1 MNTRIKFTPVALALL
16 AMGASSVWAGED
28 GGDGRG
34 GDRHHRAPPPPPT
47 YASATVTDTQ
57 NNVANVG
64 VNDELKNK
72 ASLSGGS
79 LSGASGNI
87 GVNIGAGDNNQQAN
101 AAALSAADASFV
113 FDHATASASAS
124 QYNASNLTT
133 NAGVTNSATLE
144 GGSLSGASGNIGVNI
159 TAGNNNQQKNDLTAS
174 VANAKNTSAS
184 VSANQNSTSNTTT
197 NSPVRIYQTTYETV
211 TLRGGM
217 SGDYQG
223 STVAWEPSS
232 GRGDDHGRG
241 GTEYGYEAGDI
252 ALAGCF
258 TANIP
263 VQTLSVNKLTTNT
276 ATLGGGSLQGAS
288 GNIGVNISAGTGNQQ
303 FNGLSIVA
311 ASATVK

>member
-1 MNTRIKFTPVALALL
+1 MNTRTKITPVALALL
-16 AMGASSVWAGED
+16 AMGASSVWAGGEGGD
-28 GGDGRG
+28 GGGDGR
-34 GDRHHRAPPPPPT
+34 HHHAPPPPPT
-47 YASATVTDTQ
+47 YASAAVTDTQ

-113 FDHATASASAS
+113 FDHVTASASAS

-133 NAGVTNSATLE
+133 NAGVTNSATLV

-211 TLRGGM
+211 TLQGGM
-217 SGDYQG
+217 FGGYQG
-223 STVAWEPSS
+223 STVAWEPS
-232 GRGDDHGRG
+232 GDHNRG